1 MSEGNA
7 VEGEKIEKL
16 TTIKYSERD
25 KEKGRPGKRK
35 EKERDLASSEIKK
48 GVDWPAARRAGKGPG
63 SDILFYHSLLARSL
77 FPLVL

>member
-25 KEKGRPGKRK
+25 KEKEKPGKRNVYGGPC
-35 EKERDLASSEIKK
+35 I
-48 GVDWPAARRAGKGPG
+48 AAPFGRPPKQL
-63 SDILFYHSLLARSL
+63 IFLK
-77 FPLVL
+77 V

>member
-25 KEKGRPGKRK
+25 KERPGGKKRK
-35 EKERDLASSEIKK
+35 RIENDR
-48 GVDWPAARRAGKGPG
+48 VRNR
-63 SDILFYHSLLARSL
+63 
-77 FPLVL
+77 